1 MEVLKSASGRKESE
15 DIRSEICQSPSTARQ
30 SQMPEARYS
39 LVKLQK
45 SPELSRSCS
54 PVVHPPVLASKVLN
68 LLDQTRP
75 DHWPVHLLRTPLLS
89 LIPDPPLRYPVPQPN
104 PNLLFNYTTS
114 VPIPCHAHNPAPAPP
129 PQHPSLFQLAS
140 SPHSHAKAHN
150 SAPWLAHSWTHMAYR
165 S

>member
-68 LLDQTRP
+68 LSDQTRP

-104 PNLLFNYTTS
+104 PTQIYCSATLLPSPSHVMPTT
-114 VPIPCHAHNPAPAPP
+114 
-129 PQHPSLFQLAS
+129 QHLHHHHSTPLFS
-140 SPHSHAKAHN
+140 S
-150 SAPWLAHSWTHMAYR
+150 
-165 S
+165 